1 MIGWVPRVLVGFL
14 DEVGGV
20 EARRA
25 ILADAGLDPDAAQFR
40 LDTDVPDPACRR
52 IIEAACARLG
62 VTEAQA
68 FALFAPYFLA
78 AARAAFPGFFR
89 GVAGARDF
97 LLRQPAIHNSL
108 AAGLRDP
115 QRRAVA
121 DKFRVEAVPRGVRVH
136 YNSPNR
142 LAALYAAVAH
152 ELARGFGETARVR
165 FEAGGPDD
173 ARCTML
179 VELAPADA
187 DRADADRAGAPTEP
201 VAAGA

>member
-14 DEVGGV
+14 DEIAGV

-40 LDTDVPDPACRR
+40 LGTDVPDPACRR
-52 IIEAACARLG
+52 VVEAACARLG

-68 FALFAPYFLA
+68 FDLFAPYFLA
-78 AARAAFPGFFR
+78 TARATFPGFFR
-89 GVAGARDF
+89 GTAGTRDF

-121 DKFRVEAVPRGVRVH
+121 DKFGVEPTPRGVRVH

-142 LAALYAAVAH
+142 LAALYAAVAR
-152 ELARGFGETARVR
+152 ELARGFGEAADVR
-165 FEAGGPDD
+165 FEAGRPDD

-179 VELAPADA
+179 VELAPAGA
-187 DRADADRAGAPTEP
+187 EPTAARAEP